1 LADNYDP
8 ANKPF
13 KFAKLDIK
21 DGGFWCNN
29 ADAWNFCYAL
39 PQFEPVE
46 NVEDTLLVVPN
57 CLQMGW
63 CESPPFF
70 CAASETARDVLIE
83 ALLQEVNLP
92 KHPFEDSMLNEATAS
107 SAVLRLQATA
117 TYLNLVEVFVDDF
130 IGATNNTSPEH
141 LEHFS
146 RAMLFGVHSVFPP
159 PAITGHQGEDPIL
172 QKKLSQEEGTW
183 RHTKEIL
190 GWLVDGAA
198 FTNQLLKEK
207 CTTMAKLI
215 TKFCKKSHCSLHTSK
230 N

>member
-1 LADNYDP
+1 MESVNSATVKQAPAESMVQLGNCVQCLIALLADNYDP

-107 SAVLRLQATA
+107 SAVLRLQA
-117 TYLNLVEVFVDDF
+117 
-130 IGATNNTSPEH
+130 G
-141 LEHFS
+141 
-146 RAMLFGVHSVFPP
+146 SVR
-159 PAITGHQGEDPIL
+159 GRL
-172 QKKLSQEEGTW
+172 YW
-183 RHTKEIL
+183 R
-190 GWLVDGAA
+190 
-198 FTNQLLKEK
+198 NQ
-207 CTTMAKLI
+207 
-215 TKFCKKSHCSLHTSK
+215 
-230 N
+230 